1 MGEKPVLKRELGL
14 FELVMSGIGTI
25 LGAGIYVLLGK
36 AAGLAGDAVW
46 ISFLFAS
53 VVAAL
58 TGISYMELTSMYPKA
73 SAEYIY
79 VKKAFGSRSA
89 FVTGLLVIF
98 GLIIANSTVSL
109 GFAGYFSVLFNTS
122 IITIA
127 IVLVLIFSIVLFIG
141 IKQSV
146 QIVILM
152 TIIEVAGLLLIVFVG
167 LPHIGSVNYFDIRN
181 ISGIFEA
188 STLIFFAF
196 LGFEDIVKLSQET
209 KAPEKTIPK
218 ALILSIMITVVLY
231 ILVAV
236 SAVSILGHEALS
248 TSSAPLADVASVAL
262 GSDAFLVM
270 SIVALFSTANT
281 SLLMMLGGSRILY
294 GMAESGSLPQVFSRI
309 HPKRQTPWV
318 AILTIAV
325 ISILFMFVGDIVIVA
340 NISNFMIFVIFFMVN
355 ISLIRLR
362 YREPDV
368 KRPFK
373 SPLNIGRFAVL
384 PALGAISTVF
394 LFSHLSLEVIIYGS
408 IILILG
414 IVISLIANQNTKH
427 I

>member
-1 MGEKPVLKRELGL
+1 MGEKPELKRELGL
-14 FELVMSGIGTI
+14 PELVLSGIGTI

-46 ISFLFAS
+46 LSFLFAS

-58 TGISYMELTSMYPKA
+58 TGISYMELSSMFPKA
-73 SAEYIY
+73 GAEYIY
-79 VKKAFGSRSA
+79 VKRAFGNRSA
-89 FVTGLLVIF
+89 FITGLLTIL
-98 GLIIANSTVSL
+98 GLIIANSTVAL
-109 GFAGYFSVLFNTS
+109 GFAGYFSILFNTP
-122 IITIA
+122 IIATA

-152 TIIEVAGLLLIVFVG
+152 TIVEVAGLLLVVFVG

-196 LGFEDIVKLSQET
+196 LGFEDIVKLAQET
-209 KAPEKTIPK
+209 KNPEKNIPK

-231 ILVAV
+231 ILVAM
-236 SAVSILGHEALS
+236 SAVSILGYEALS
-248 TSSAPLADVASVAL
+248 TSSAPLADVASMAL
-262 GSDAFLVM
+262 GSDAFFVM

-309 HPKRQTPWV
+309 HPKRRTPWV
-318 AILTIAV
+318 AIIAMSI
-325 ISILFMFVGDIVIVA
+325 ISILFLFIGDVAKIA
-340 NISNFMIFVIFFMVN
+340 NISNFMIFIVFFMVN
-355 ISLIRLR
+355 VSLIKLR
-362 YREPDV
+362 YREPDA

-373 SPLNIGRFAVL
+373 SPINIGRFAIL

-394 LFSHLSLEVIIYGS
+394 LFSHLSLEAMAYGS
-408 IILILG
+408 ILLIVGVVL
-414 IVISLIANQNTKH
+414 SLFSNRNA
-427 I
+427 

>member
-1 MGEKPVLKRELGL
+1 MKVQKPTLKRELGL
-14 FELVMSGIGTI
+14 FELILSGIGTI

-46 ISFLFAS
+46 LSFLFAS

-89 FVTGLLVIF
+89 FVIGLLVIL
-98 GLIIANSTVSL
+98 GLIIANSTVAL
-109 GFAGYFSVLFNTS
+109 GFAGYFSVLFNTP
-122 IITIA
+122 IIPTA
-127 IVLVLIFSIVLFIG
+127 IVLIMIFSLVLFIG
-141 IKQSV
+141 VKQSV
-146 QIVILM
+146 QIVVFM
-152 TIIEVAGLLLIVFVG
+152 TIIEVGGLLLTIFIG
-167 LPHIGSVNYFDIRN
+167 LPYIGSVNYFEIRN

-188 STLIFFAF
+188 STLVFFAF

-209 KAPEKTIPK
+209 RFPERNIPK

-231 ILVAV
+231 ILVAI
-236 SAVSILGHEALS
+236 SAVSILGYEALS

-262 GSDAFLVM
+262 GSDVFLVM
-270 SIVALFSTANT
+270 SMVALFSTANT

-294 GMAESGSLPQVFSRI
+294 GIAESGSLPHVFSRI
-309 HPKRQTPWV
+309 HPKRQTPWA
-318 AILTIAV
+318 AILAITLF
-325 ISILFMFVGDIVIVA
+325 SILFLFIGDITVVA
-340 NISNFMIFVIFFMVN
+340 NISNFMIFIIFFVVN

-373 SPLNIGRFAVL
+373 SPINIGRFAVL

-394 LFSHLSLEVIIYGS
+394 LFSHLSIEVMIYGS
-408 IILILG
+408 ILLIAG
-414 IVISLIANQNTKH
+414 VIISLFSNHNT
-427 I
+427 

>member
-1 MGEKPVLKRELGL
+1 MGEKPELKRELGL
-14 FELVMSGIGTI
+14 FELVLSGIGTI

-46 ISFLFAS
+46 LSFLFAS

-58 TGISYMELTSMYPKA
+58 TGISYMELSSMFPKA
-73 SAEYIY
+73 GAEYIY
-79 VKKAFGSRSA
+79 VKRAFGNRSA
-89 FVTGLLVIF
+89 FITGLLTIL

-109 GFAGYFSVLFNTS
+109 GFAGYFSILFNTP
-122 IITIA
+122 IIATA

-152 TIIEVAGLLLIVFVG
+152 TIVEVAGLLLVVFVG

-196 LGFEDIVKLSQET
+196 LGFEDIVKLAQET
-209 KAPEKTIPK
+209 KNPEKTIPK

-236 SAVSILGHEALS
+236 SAVSILGYETLS

-270 SIVALFSTANT
+270 AIVALFSTANT

-294 GMAESGSLPQVFSRI
+294 GMAESGSLPQVFSLI
-309 HPKRQTPWV
+309 HPKRRTPWV
-318 AILTIAV
+318 AILTIAA
-325 ISILFMFVGDIVIVA
+325 ISILFLFIGDVAMVA
-340 NISNFMIFVIFFMVN
+340 NISNFMIFIIFFMVN
-355 ISLIRLR
+355 TSLIRLR
-362 YREPDV
+362 YREPGT

-373 SPLNIGRFAVL
+373 SPMNIGRFAVL
-384 PALGAISTVF
+384 PALGALSTIF
-394 LFSHLSLEVIIYGS
+394 LFSHLSFEVMIYGS
-408 IILILG
+408 ILLTIGVI
-414 IVISLIANQNTKH
+414 ISLFSKHNT
-427 I
+427 